1 MCQQDILSLTM
12 HATAKSPESSLPS
25 RALQRDHAYG
35 SLRRLLILQ
44 QIPQGQRLREPEW
57 ARKLHVNRT
66 ALREAFA
73 RLEAEGFIERGPLTG
88 YFVPR
93 LSQSDLA
100 EINKLRIALECLA
113 IDEICAGARE
123 LHKRLRPAA
132 AACDEFEQFL
142 DRDYPL
148 GVCEADRRFHEALIQ
163 AAGLKR
169 LALLYQRAPLPMIS
183 GDIEHRPV
191 WSATCRMNLSEHRQL
206 LAALQKRSDEKAK
219 TILRRHL
226 SRQATVPI
234 CH

>member
-1 MCQQDILSLTM
+1 MNPVM
-12 HATAKSPESSLPS
+12 HATAKSPKSSLPS

-44 QIPQGQRLREPEW
+44 QVPQGQRLREPEW
-57 ARKLHVNRT
+57 AKTLRVNRT

-93 LSQSDLA
+93 LGQSDLA

-113 IDEICAGARE
+113 IDEICAGAHE
-123 LHKRLRPAA
+123 LHKCLRPAA
-132 AACDEFEQFL
+132 EACDEFEQFL
-142 DRDYPL
+142 DHDYPL

-169 LALLYQRAPLPMIS
+169 LTLLYQRAPLPMIS
-183 GDIEHRPV
+183 GGIEHRPV
-191 WSATCRMNLSEHRQL
+191 WAATCRTNLLEHRQL
-206 LAALQKRSDEKAK
+206 LTAIEHRSAEKAK
-219 TILRRHL
+219 AILRQHL
-226 SRQATVPI
+226 SRHATVPI